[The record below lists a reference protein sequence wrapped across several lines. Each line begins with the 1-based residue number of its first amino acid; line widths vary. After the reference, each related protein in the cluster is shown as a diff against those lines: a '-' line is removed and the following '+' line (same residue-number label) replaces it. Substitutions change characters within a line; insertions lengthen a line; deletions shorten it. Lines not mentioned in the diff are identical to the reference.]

1 MTIQSLTR
9 KMLFSIGLGILV
21 VFVLSFS
28 ADAPRLVKVLER
40 FHWHVLP
47 LVIGLTLTNYL
58 LRFVKWHYYLR
69 VVGIRDVPVR
79 QSALIFVAGLSMAI
93 TPAKVGELLKS
104 YLLFHHRGV
113 PIGQSAPIVFAERL
127 TDGVA
132 MVILASAGLVI
143 YGVGWQMLLPIV
155 VVMAAVVGV
164 SQHRGL
170 IGSVLRMCERV
181 PLISSKV
188 HHLEAAMLSA
198 NRLFRLPTLCLAISI
213 GVVSWGCESL
223 AFYIVLSALGL
234 TASPILAVQ
243 AAFILAV
250 SSLVGAASMLP
261 GGLAAAEGTLAG
273 LLLLLRVTRNASIA
287 AAATLII
294 RFCTLWLGVAI
305 GMVGLMIA
313 ASQLRGIDLTAP
325 SSLNAE
331 NTSASVEVGGH

>member
-1 MTIQSLTR
+1 
-9 KMLFSIGLGILV
+9 MLFSIGLGILV
-21 VFVLSFS
+21 VFALSFS
-28 ADAPRLVKVLER
+28 ADAPRLVKILER

-69 VVGIRDVPVR
+69 VIGIRDVPVS

-104 YLLFHHRGV
+104 YLLFHHRGIA
-113 PIGQSAPIVFAERL
+113 IGRSAPIIFAERL

-155 VVMAAVVGV
+155 VAMVVVVGL
-164 SQHRGL
+164 SQHRGVTRSAL
-170 IGSVLRMCERV
+170 GIAERM

-188 HHLEAAMLSA
+188 HHLEAALLSA
-198 NRLFRLPTLCLAISI
+198 NRLFRLPNLVLAISI

-223 AFYIVLSALGL
+223 AFYVVLTALGL
-234 TASPILAVQ
+234 SASPILAVQ

-294 RFCTLWLGVAI
+294 RFCTLWLGVAV
-305 GMVGLMIA
+305 GMVGLMLA
-313 ASQLRGIDLTAP
+313 ASQLQGIDLTAQTLP
-325 SSLNAE
+325 TSESA
-331 NTSASVEVGGH
+331 SASVEVGGR

>member
-28 ADAPRLVKVLER
+28 SDAPRLLKILER
-40 FHWHVLP
+40 FQWHVLP

-69 VVGIRDVPVR
+69 VVGIRDVPVS
-79 QSALIFVAGLSMAI
+79 QSALIFIAGLSMAI

-113 PIGQSAPIVFAERL
+113 AIGRSAPIVFAERL

-155 VVMAAVVGV
+155 AVMALVVAL
-164 SQHRGL
+164 SQHRGVSAWAL
-170 IGSVLRMCERV
+170 GLAERV
-181 PLISSKV
+181 PLVSSKV
-188 HHLEAAMLSA
+188 HHLEAALVSA
-198 NRLFRLPTLCLAISI
+198 NRLFRLPTLLLAIAI

-223 AFYIVLSALGL
+223 AFYVVLSALGL
-234 TASPILAVQ
+234 PASPMLAVQ

-273 LLLLLRVTRNASIA
+273 LLLLLHVTRNAS
-287 AAATLII
+287 
-294 RFCTLWLGVAI
+294 
-305 GMVGLMIA
+305 
-313 ASQLRGIDLTAP
+313 
-325 SSLNAE
+325 
-331 NTSASVEVGGH
+331 

>member
-21 VFVLSFS
+21 VFALSFS
-28 ADAPRLVKVLER
+28 ADAPRLVKILER

-69 VVGIRDVPVR
+69 VIGIRDVPVS

-104 YLLFHHRGV
+104 YLLFHHRGIA
-113 PIGQSAPIVFAERL
+113 IGRSAPIIFAERL

-155 VVMAAVVGV
+155 VAMVVVVGL
-164 SQHRGL
+164 SQHRGVTRSAL
-170 IGSVLRMCERV
+170 GIAERM

-188 HHLEAAMLSA
+188 HHLEAALLSA
-198 NRLFRLPTLCLAISI
+198 NRLFRLPNLVLAISI

-223 AFYIVLSALGL
+223 AFYVVLTALGL
-234 TASPILAVQ
+234 SASPILAVQ

-294 RFCTLWLGVAI
+294 RFCTLWLGVAV
-305 GMVGLMIA
+305 GMVGLMLA
-313 ASQLRGIDLTAP
+313 ASQLQGIDLTAQTP
-325 SSLNAE
+325 PTSESA
-331 NTSASVEVGGH
+331 SASVEVGGR

>member
-21 VFVLSFS
+21 VFALSFS
-28 ADAPRLVKVLER
+28 ADAPRLVKILER

-69 VVGIRDVPVR
+69 VIGIRDVPVS

-104 YLLFHHRGV
+104 YLLFHHRGIA
-113 PIGQSAPIVFAERL
+113 IGRSAPIIFAERL

-155 VVMAAVVGV
+155 VAMVVVVGL
-164 SQHRGL
+164 SQHRGVTRSAL
-170 IGSVLRMCERV
+170 GIAERM

-188 HHLEAAMLSA
+188 HHLEAALLSA
-198 NRLFRLPTLCLAISI
+198 NRLFRLPNLVLAISI

-223 AFYIVLSALGL
+223 AFYVVLTALGL
-234 TASPILAVQ
+234 SASPILAVQ

-294 RFCTLWLGVAI
+294 RFCTLWLGVAV
-305 GMVGLMIA
+305 GMVGLMLA
-313 ASQLRGIDLTAP
+313 ASQLQGIDLTAQTLP
-325 SSLNAE
+325 TSESA
-331 NTSASVEVGGH
+331 SASVEVGGR